1 MSSSLKVSIAWIAT
15 VALAFVGGYYM
26 NDVGNGLPHLLD
38 NGTEPVELGQGAE
51 KTKQPPNSPPRGG
64 VKPNSPSNGKAPFT
78 PPTTP
83 ATRPVKPPKDLVKA
97 LASANLI
104 TRWGSFMDAVRTADE
119 SNIRQVV
126 AAFETLPAGYE
137 RNMEMRLLMQAWA
150 RFDTPAAL
158 VYAKG
163 LDATEGRLAITEVMT
178 SWGEADPDA
187 ALSWMQL
194 NVDPKDANRQG
205 YLPGLISGI
214 ASRDLDRANKLLS
227 SIEDRNARWQA
238 SSLLLQ
244 RYMEQSPD
252 NAMAWANQLPADDP
266 NYRNGILGQVGAAI
280 AKRDPT
286 QCAKWAEELEPGEGR
301 NRVVSS
307 LIAQWSRRSPSE
319 AAKWAGSLK
328 DVPSRVHGM
337 TQVVNFWAFKDPTA
351 TAEWLDSYPR
361 SAETDPVVQ
370 TFVNR
375 VTSRDPS
382 SAANWANVIVDSNRR
397 DASVRQVLSSW
408 TRLNATA
415 AEAWRIA
422 NAPHIPSARP

>member
-1 MSSSLKVSIAWIAT
+1 MSSSFKLGIAWIAT

-26 NDVGNGLPHLLD
+26 NDGGNGLPQLVD
-38 NGTEPVELGQGAE
+38 KGTQPVDLGQGAG
-51 KTKQPPNSPPRGG
+51 KTDQTPNFPPEEGNPPDSPPN
-64 VKPNSPSNGKAPFT
+64 GKVPFT

-83 ATRPVKPPKDLVKA
+83 PPRTEKPPENLVEA

-119 SNIRQVV
+119 GNIMQVV

-158 VYAKG
+158 AYAKG

-178 SWGEADPDA
+178 SWGEADPDG

-194 NVDPKDANRQG
+194 NVDPKAANRKG

-214 ASRDLDRANKLLS
+214 ASRDLERANKLLT

-238 SSLLLQ
+238 STLLLQ
-244 RYMEQSPD
+244 RYMEQSPE

-280 AKRDPT
+280 AKRDPA
-286 QCAKWAEELEPGEGR
+286 QCAKWAEKLEPGEGR

-307 LIAQWSRRSPSE
+307 LIAHWSRRSPSE
-319 AAKWAGSLK
+319 AAQWAGSLQ
-328 DVPSRVHGM
+328 DTASRVHGM

-351 TAEWLDSYPR
+351 TAQWLDGYPR
-361 SAETDPVVQ
+361 TAETDPVVQ

-382 SAANWANVIVDSNRR
+382 SAANWANVIVDPNRR
-397 DASVRQVLSSW
+397 DSSVRQVLKTW
-408 TRLNATA
+408 NRLNASS

-422 NAPHIPSARP
+422 NAPHIPAGGG